1 MTTNRSI
8 CPALA
13 LASMAALSLSACAS
27 APATSAETAA
37 STADMA
43 GIPAGTYA
51 LDPAHGKITWSVSHL
66 GFSTYTGQFPAVNAT
81 LQLDPQALEN
91 TKVTATIDLTQQG
104 ANNDQLN
111 KHLKSA
117 DFFDVANH
125 PEARFATTGVTVVD
139 GDSATVDGN
148 LTLRGVTRP
157 VRFTTNFN
165 KAGVNPLDKK
175 YTLGFDGY
183 ATIKRSDFGV
193 SYALPA
199 VSDEVQLHLE
209 GEFKLQKE
217 G

>member
-1 MTTNRSI
+1 M
-8 CPALA
+8 
-13 LASMAALSLSACAS
+13 
-27 APATSAETAA
+27 
-37 STADMA
+37 
-43 GIPAGTYA
+43 
-51 LDPAHGKITWSVSHL
+51 
-66 GFSTYTGQFPAVNAT
+66 
-81 LQLDPQALEN
+81 
-91 TKVTATIDLTQQG
+91 
-104 ANNDQLN
+104 
-111 KHLKSA
+111 
-117 DFFDVANH
+117 
-125 PEARFATTGVTVVD
+125 
-139 GDSATVDGN
+139 
-148 LTLRGVTRP
+148 TRP